1 VEPTFLGV
9 PLVVWG
15 VVCLG
20 VATMYYFVWP
30 EPEADRAPRPAWM
43 RLVLR
48 WFHSL
53 VWLLL
58 AAACFL
64 QSAGAAQIGR
74 TVGGIGLLVY
84 VVFIVTAAMDRS
96 SRVGGRLKK

>member
-1 VEPTFLGV
+1 MGPTFIGV
-9 PLVVWG
+9 PLLVWG
-15 VVCLG
+15 IVCLG
-20 VATMYYFVWP
+20 VATLYYFVWP
-30 EPEADRAPRPAWM
+30 EPEADRPPRPAWM

-64 QSAGAAQIGR
+64 QYGSTAAIGQV
-74 TVGGIGLLVY
+74 VGFVGLLVY
-84 VVFIVTAAMDRS
+84 VVFIVTAAVDRS
-96 SRVGGRLKK
+96 SRGDGRQRK

>member
-1 VEPTFLGV
+1 VPPTFLGV

-20 VATMYYFVWP
+20 VATLYYFVWP
-30 EPEADRAPRPAWM
+30 EPEAGNAPRPAWM

-64 QSAGAAQIGR
+64 QSAGAPAIGR
-74 TVGGIGLLVY
+74 SVGGVGLLVY
-84 VVFIVTAAMDRS
+84 VVFIVTAALDRS
-96 SRVGGRLKK
+96 RRGGGRLKK

>member
-1 VEPTFLGV
+1 MAQTFLGV
-9 PLVVWG
+9 PLVIWG

-20 VATMYYFVWP
+20 VAALYYFVWP
-30 EPEADRAPRPAWM
+30 EPEADSAPRPAWM

-64 QSAGAAQIGR
+64 QSAGVSEIGR

-84 VVFIVTAAMDRS
+84 VVFMVTAAIDRS
-96 SRVGGRLKK
+96 KRRVR

>member
-1 VEPTFLGV
+1 MAATFLGV
-9 PLVVWG
+9 PLVIWG

-20 VATMYYFVWP
+20 VATLYYFVWP
-30 EPEADRAPRPAWM
+30 EPEVDRPPRPVWM

-58 AAACFL
+58 AVACFL
-64 QSAGAAQIGR
+64 QAAGAAAIGR
-74 TVGGIGLLVY
+74 TIGGAGLLLY
-84 VVFIVTAAMDRS
+84 VVFMVTAAIDRS
-96 SRVGGRLKK
+96 RRGGGRLRK